1 MFALAF
7 ALKNNI
13 RPEPFTDSGS
23 FFHSKNLDKEE
34 DIPLI
39 NAAAYYATKNLDVL
53 VNDKEKI
60 RIAEDYAN
68 GGILFL
74 YDEQMSSQFGK
85 FEKKL
90 ESEFF
95 DMYNELVSD

>member
-13 RPEPFTDSGS
+13 RPKPFTDSGS

-53 VNDKEKI
+53 VNDQEKSVLQKI
-60 RIAEDYAN
+60 M
-68 GGILFL
+68 
-74 YDEQMSSQFGK
+74 QMEVFRSY
-85 FEKKL
+85 
-90 ESEFF
+90 
-95 DMYNELVSD
+95 MMNR